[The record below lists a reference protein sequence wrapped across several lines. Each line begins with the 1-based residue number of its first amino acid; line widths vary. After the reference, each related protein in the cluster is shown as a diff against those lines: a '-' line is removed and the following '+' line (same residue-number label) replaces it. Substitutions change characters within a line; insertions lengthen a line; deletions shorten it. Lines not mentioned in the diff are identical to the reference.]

1 MIAAQ
6 LSHTWPERPVV
17 TRARPALPRIGLAH
31 EPDFA
36 LGTLRVS
43 PSSREVVRGDW
54 TDGLEPRVMQVLV
67 ALHQADGGVV
77 SRDDL
82 IARCWDG
89 RVVGDDAI
97 NRAIGRLRKL
107 SKTDH
112 GASFMIETI
121 PRVGYR
127 MRLGVPGI
135 ASAPR
140 SGWRQAAIALFTKL
154 LKG

>member
-6 LSHTWPERPVV
+6 LSHTWPERPVAV
-17 TRARPALPRIGLAH
+17 RARPVLPRIELAH
-31 EPDFA
+31 APDFA
-36 LGTLRVS
+36 LGALQVS
-43 PSSREVVRGDW
+43 PSSREVMRGGW
-54 TDGLEPRVMQVLV
+54 TDSLEPRVMQVLV
-67 ALHQADGGVV
+67 ALHQTSGGVV

-107 SKTDH
+107 AKTDH
-112 GASFMIETI
+112 GASFVIETV

-127 MRLGVPGI
+127 LRLAAQNISHVPRG
-135 ASAPR
+135 
-140 SGWRQAAIALFTKL
+140 GWRQAAIALFIKL